1 MPLRTVFAEIVTYMN
16 TEQLESSTDELQPK
30 LEVSSKEETDKS
42 KNEDETMTD
51 GSKEIEDRNE
61 EDIRQLS
68 RSSKHGSKKERS
80 LKGRD
85 SGILSPG
92 KQLVKYDHEV
102 CSDCMQGNFG
112 IKNAVKFGEWS
123 YRIAPNFR
131 GQIFS

>member
-61 EDIRQLS
+61 EDMRQLS
-68 RSSKHGSKKERS
+68 
-80 LKGRD
+80 
-85 SGILSPG
+85 
-92 KQLVKYDHEV
+92 
-102 CSDCMQGNFG
+102 
-112 IKNAVKFGEWS
+112 
-123 YRIAPNFR
+123 
-131 GQIFS
+131 